1 MKIQKSRNL
10 KKPFS
15 LISILTEAMLICA
28 LCLVAPAGVRA
39 LDLYVA
45 TTGDDA
51 QTGSVSQPF
60 ATLARA
66 RDEIRKRRQ
75 GGSLQAAVTVHV
87 RGGIYSLPQGLMLE
101 AQDGGSASAPIV
113 YRAFRNERPV
123 LVGGRTITGFT
134 PYRGQILKANV
145 ATQGFR
151 GTFFRQLIFAGARQ
165 HLARYPNF
173 DAQNPYGGGWAYA
186 DGEYVPMHQVVA
198 GENRHTFTYK
208 PADARLWARPAE
220 VEVFVFPRYNWWNNI
235 CRIMSVDRATR
246 QVRLAQDASYAIR
259 PGDRYYFRNALE
271 ELDAPGEWYLDRDTG
286 TLYFWPPT
294 PLEGKAVVMP
304 TTRTILELGPGTSN
318 VTFRGFT
325 IECAEGNAVVL
336 TNTIDCRIAGCTIRN
351 VGDDNGSGVVVEG
364 GARNGVVG
372 CDLYEI
378 GRDAISLSGGD
389 PKTLT
394 PAGNFADNNYIHH
407 TGVYFK
413 QGVGVSLNGVGNRA
427 SHNLIHDCP
436 RFGILF
442 HGNNHIMEYNHIR
455 HVNLETADT
464 GAVYTGGR
472 DWLGSRG
479 SVIRYNYIHDSLG
492 YGFKDGRWVSPHYAW
507 GIYLDDNAGGVDVIG
522 NVVARAIRGLIHLH
536 NGRDNRVENNVF
548 VGGAL
553 QQIECSGWTATT
565 SDWTE
570 FLPTMI
576 KAYESVADQPAW
588 RAMRNMHIHPSKAV
602 LADGKIMSGNVFLR
616 NIVMGT
622 DPQAKYVSVH
632 QFPFEHN
639 AWDYNL
645 VWHGGRPVRTGQL
658 KAGRDLSDTNLA
670 PNGSFE
676 DGRPGAMPT
685 DWHWLIR
692 PVPTATAELVAED
705 RSGGRLAL
713 RVDAALVAEQPRDN
727 HPIVTSKGFELP
739 LGRHFRLSAR
749 MKATQPNLK
758 ASLML
763 QSYVANAYFWASS
776 PNEITVGTEWKN
788 CEFVFKTPAPG
799 EKGWHEQMRTFNVR
813 VGFRGAQGSLFVDD
827 ITLKEI
833 EVLDEWSAWQAM
845 GMDRHSQ

>member
-1 MKIQKSRNL
+1 
-10 KKPFS
+10 
-15 LISILTEAMLICA
+15 
-28 LCLVAPAGVRA
+28 
-39 LDLYVA
+39 
-45 TTGDDA
+45 
-51 QTGSVSQPF
+51 
-60 ATLARA
+60 
-66 RDEIRKRRQ
+66 
-75 GGSLQAAVTVHV
+75 
-87 RGGIYSLPQGLMLE
+87 
-101 AQDGGSASAPIV
+101 
-113 YRAFRNERPV
+113 
-123 LVGGRTITGFT
+123 
-134 PYRGQILKANV
+134 
-145 ATQGFR
+145 
-151 GTFFRQLIFAGARQ
+151 
-165 HLARYPNF
+165 
-173 DAQNPYGGGWAYA
+173 
-186 DGEYVPMHQVVA
+186 
-198 GENRHTFTYK
+198 
-208 PADARLWARPAE
+208 
-220 VEVFVFPRYNWWNNI
+220 
-235 CRIMSVDRATR
+235 
-246 QVRLAQDASYAIR
+246 
-259 PGDRYYFRNALE
+259 
-271 ELDAPGEWYLDRDTG
+271 
-286 TLYFWPPT
+286 
-294 PLEGKAVVMP
+294 
-304 TTRTILELGPGTSN
+304 
-318 VTFRGFT
+318 
-325 IECAEGNAVVL
+325 
-336 TNTIDCRIAGCTIRN
+336 
-351 VGDDNGSGVVVEG
+351 
-364 GARNGVVG
+364 
-372 CDLYEI
+372 
-378 GRDAISLSGGD
+378 
-389 PKTLT
+389 
-394 PAGNFADNNYIHH
+394 
-407 TGVYFK
+407 
-413 QGVGVSLNGVGNRA
+413 
-427 SHNLIHDCP
+427 
-436 RFGILF
+436 
-442 HGNNHIMEYNHIR
+442 
-455 HVNLETADT
+455 
-464 GAVYTGGR
+464 VYTGGR

-548 VGGAL
+548 IGGAL

-576 KAYESVADQPAW
+576 KAYESVAEQPAW

-602 LADGKIMSGNVFLR
+602 LSDGKIMTGNVFLR

-622 DPQAKYVSVH
+622 DPQTKYVSVH

-645 VWHGGRPVRTGQL
+645 VWNGGRPVRTGQL

-676 DGRPGAMPT
+676 DGRPGVMPT

-713 RVDAALVAEQPRDN
+713 RMDAALVAEQPRDN
-727 HPIVTSKGFELP
+727 HPTVTSKGFELP
-739 LGRHFRLSAR
+739 LGRHFRLSAH

-763 QSYVANAYFWASS
+763 QSYVANAYFWAST

-833 EVLDEWSAWQAM
+833 EMLDEWSAWQAM
-845 GMDRHSQ
+845 EWTVTRT